1 MLIAFG
7 GSMMGSTEQV
17 HTLARLIG
25 AEAGTLDEYVPA
37 PADPTRLTMDVITGE
52 TSDHEQVVVYRYSMP
67 LSRLAF
73 YDGPV
78 TFRRFR
84 VTAEGPHL
92 VSEEERSHDEI
103 VKLRHTGTARARAR
117 IADQYGD
124 DWHREVTR
132 IVAAEDES
140 SCPLCQD
147 GDGETRPTVSLR
159 RGRVTR

>member
-25 AEAGTLDEYVPA
+25 AEAGSLDEYVPP

-52 TSDHEQVVVYRYSMP
+52 TSDHEEVVVYRYSMP

-84 VTAEGPHL
+84 VTANGPQL

-103 VKLRHTGTARARAR
+103 AKLRHRGSARARAR
-117 IADQYGD
+117 IADQYGN

-132 IVAAEDES
+132 IVAAEDEGA
-140 SCPLCQD
+140 CPLCQD
-147 GDGETRPTVSLR
+147 GDAEPKPTVAPRQGR
-159 RGRVTR
+159 RTR

>member
-17 HTLARLIG
+17 QTLARLIG
-25 AEAGTLDEYVPA
+25 AEAGSLDEYMPPA
-37 PADPTRLTMDVITGE
+37 ADPARLTMDVITGE
-52 TSDHEQVVVYRYSMP
+52 TSDREEVVVYRYNMP

-84 VTAEGPHL
+84 VTPEGPQL
-92 VSEEERSHDEI
+92 VYEEERSHGEI
-103 VKLRHTGTARARAR
+103 AKLGNRGSERARAR
-117 IADQYGD
+117 IADQYGE

-132 IVAAEDES
+132 IVAAEDARAG
-140 SCPLCQD
+140 PPRHG
-147 GDGETRPTVSLR
+147 GDAKPRPTASPR
-159 RGRVTR
+159 RGRRTR